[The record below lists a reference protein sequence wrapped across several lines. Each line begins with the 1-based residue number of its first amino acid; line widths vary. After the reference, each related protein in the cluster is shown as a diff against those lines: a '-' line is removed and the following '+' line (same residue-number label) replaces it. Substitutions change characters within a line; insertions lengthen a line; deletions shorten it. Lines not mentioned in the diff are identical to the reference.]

1 MAIVQADVD
10 KLVSVQAKLAEL
22 RATVEGSLSIRAVG
36 GVYVA
41 NELIKLKPVLDEL
54 KATLDANKA

>member
-10 KLVSVQAKLAEL
+10 KLVAVEAKLAEL
-22 RATVEGSLSIRAVG
+22 RKTIEGSLSIRAVG

-41 NELIKLKPVLDEL
+41 NEIIKLQPVITEL
-54 KATLDANKA
+54 KATLNASKV